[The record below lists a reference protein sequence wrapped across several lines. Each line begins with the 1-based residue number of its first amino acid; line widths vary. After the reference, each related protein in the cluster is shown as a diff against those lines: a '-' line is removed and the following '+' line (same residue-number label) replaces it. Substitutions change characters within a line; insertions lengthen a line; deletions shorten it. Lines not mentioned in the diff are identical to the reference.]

1 MQAIASI
8 IDSSK
13 LDCEINGRDMRSL
26 QDKCIK
32 DVFVTIM
39 GLFCF
44 VFNGRKISLLAK
56 DNEVRE
62 HIREKGGKLRD

>member
-44 VFNGRKISLLAK
+44 VLFLMGERL
-56 DNEVRE
+56 VC
-62 HIREKGGKLRD
+62 